1 MGKLIGIYGGS
12 FDPIHLGHLNLATE
26 MMEAHNLDEVWF
38 CPVAC
43 SPHKS
48 RKAPVSSE
56 HRLNMLRLAIEE
68 EPRFSISEIE
78 IERDGL
84 SYTVDTLKEL
94 VASQAG
100 KEDPDTFALI
110 IGEDSAEN
118 FHRWHQPEE
127 IVKLAKL
134 LVGSRPDSEKKEG
147 GFQGDSSV
155 VEALEKGLTKTRV
168 MEISSK
174 DIRKRLL
181 NKKYC
186 YHLVPGKVMD
196 YINTNH
202 LYYYVLNEA
211 RFL

>member
-12 FDPIHLGHLNLATE
+12 FDPIHFGHLNLATE
-26 MMEAHNLDEVWF
+26 MMEAHQLDEVWF

-56 HRLNMLRLAIEE
+56 HRLNMLRLAIEN
-68 EPRFSISEIE
+68 EPRFFISEIE

-84 SYTVDTLKEL
+84 SYTIETLKALIARQENC
-94 VASQAG
+94 
-100 KEDPDTFALI
+100 EDPDTFALI
-110 IGEDSAEN
+110 LGEDSAEN
-118 FHRWHQPEE
+118 FHRWLQPEE
-127 IVKLAKL
+127 IVKLARL
-134 LVGSRPDSEKKEG
+134 LIGCRLDSGKKTA
-147 GFQGDSSV
+147 GFKGDPSV
-155 VEALEKGLTKTRV
+155 VEAIKKGLTKTRV

-174 DIRKRLL
+174 EIRKRLL

-186 YHLVPGKVMD
+186 YHLIPGKVMD

-202 LYYYVLNEA
+202 LYCYVLNEV